1 MDLGQ
6 KAERNRNF
14 VRDRNFLNIGRGNFK
29 IAYRVMMSAFFL
41 FHGKFLVRN
50 NSPMFLQERKNI

>member
-29 IAYRVMMSAFFL
+29 IAYFELIS
-41 FHGKFLVRN
+41 
-50 NSPMFLQERKNI
+50 